1 MYRDLVLLYLRAQW
15 AVYRQMPKISTSPVQ
30 LGSASMVGIGLR
42 KILITFYEVYIQ
54 YMVKAIGES
63 AHQGCQEL

>member
-1 MYRDLVLLYLRAQW
+1 
-15 AVYRQMPKISTSPVQ
+15 
-30 LGSASMVGIGLR
+30 MVGIGLR